1 LDEPGKERTRYIY
14 TASGD
19 RTWAESAIFAGGYG
33 SLGLIVT
40 SSERKLLVLQA
51 HMVSG
56 CGYTGH
62 GSMAEMMRVGL
73 CGQLDRVR
81 VVLQG
86 GVLVEEDIPSNGAH
100 MSAAQ

>member
-1 LDEPGKERTRYIY
+1 MDEPGKERTRYIY

-33 SLGLIVT
+33 SLDLILT

-62 GSMAEMMRVGL
+62 GSVAEMMRAGL
-73 CGQLDRVR
+73 GQLDRVR

-86 GVLVEEDIPSNGAH
+86 GVLVEEDISGNGAR
-100 MSAAQ
+100 MSAAH

>member
-1 LDEPGKERTRYIY
+1 LDEPGKERNRYIY

-62 GSMAEMMRVGL
+62 GFMAEMMHVGL

-81 VVLQG
+81 VVL
-86 GVLVEEDIPSNGAH
+86 
-100 MSAAQ
+100 